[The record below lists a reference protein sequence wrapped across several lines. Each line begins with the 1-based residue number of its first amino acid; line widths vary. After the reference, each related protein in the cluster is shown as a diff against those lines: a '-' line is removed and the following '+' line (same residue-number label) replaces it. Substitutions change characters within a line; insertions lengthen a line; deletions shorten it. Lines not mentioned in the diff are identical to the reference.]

1 MTLKKEHVTPGHG
14 CQIGIMSVRNGY
26 YRVCVEGEANVRLVD
41 TGEMLQTPNLKL
53 IKVLPQIFEPT
64 LLSHL
69 VNALPVI
76 PTEDID
82 LGKIFFDLCI
92 YLTLN

>member
-1 MTLKKEHVTPGHG
+1 
-14 CQIGIMSVRNGY
+14 MSVRNGY

-53 IKVLPQIFEPT
+53 IKILPQSYEPR

-76 PTEDID
+76 PSEDID
-82 LGKIFFDLCI
+82 LGKCFES
-92 YLTLN
+92 LNLFYNFN